1 MEFYDVVEK
10 RRTIRDFTDQPVD
23 REVVERILSAGMKA
37 PSNDHL
43 RNWEFVVVTDRDLI
57 QTLLKKI
64 PKQISEKRVDF
75 IIKSWRLKD
84 DCQVRMY
91 KENIPKQYEMLY
103 RSGCLILPFFKQNCP
118 VLEPKSLSSLND
130 FASIWCC
137 IENILLAVTAEGL
150 GAAFRIPL
158 GEEGPW
164 IQEVLN
170 HPKEYY
176 LPCYIAIGHPVPDA
190 AIGEQIPYNIQDKIH
205 YNGW

>member
-75 IIKSWRLKD
+75 IIKSW
-84 DCQVRMY
+84 
-91 KENIPKQYEMLY
+91 
-103 RSGCLILPFFKQNCP
+103 
-118 VLEPKSLSSLND
+118 
-130 FASIWCC
+130 
-137 IENILLAVTAEGL
+137 
-150 GAAFRIPL
+150 
-158 GEEGPW
+158 
-164 IQEVLN
+164 
-170 HPKEYY
+170 
-176 LPCYIAIGHPVPDA
+176 
-190 AIGEQIPYNIQDKIH
+190 
-205 YNGW
+205 